1 MGYILR
7 ETIHE
12 MAEEVSTLMKE
23 RLSIRGRDLA
33 AKLRHTGRMMPKRLK
48 REAAYLAEA
57 VQLSE
62 NPRLL
67 KMIDMARAE
76 AAHRDCLEFLK
87 KVDAADRRKG
97 VVLGI
102 LASLAMTFLVV
113 STLVIIVLVWRGYI

>member
-1 MGYILR
+1 MT
-7 ETIHE
+7 ETIHD
-12 MAEEVSTLMKE
+12 MAEEVSALMKE

-57 VQLSE
+57 AQLSE

-67 KMIDMARAE
+67 KMIDMARVE

-87 KVDAADRRKG
+87 KVDVADRRKG

-102 LASLAMTFLVV
+102 LASLAMTFLMV

>member
-1 MGYILR
+1 MGYILH
-7 ETIHE
+7 ETIHD
-12 MAEEVSTLMKE
+12 MAEEVAVLMKE

-57 VQLSE
+57 VKLSK

-67 KMIDMARAE
+67 KMIDMERVE
-76 AAHRDCLEFLK
+76 AAHRDCLEFLQN
-87 KVDAADRRKG
+87 VDAVDRRKG

>member
-1 MGYILR
+1 VGYILT
-7 ETIHE
+7 EAIHD
-12 MAEEVSTLMKE
+12 MAEEVSALMKE

-67 KMIDMARAE
+67 KMIDMGRAE

>member
-1 MGYILR
+1 MH
-7 ETIHE
+7 ETIHD
-12 MAEEVSTLMKE
+12 MAEEVSALMKE
-23 RLSIRGRDLA
+23 RLSIRGHDLA

-62 NPRLL
+62 NPRLQ
-67 KMIDMARAE
+67 KMIDMERAE
-76 AAHRDCLEFLK
+76 AGYRDCLEFLQN
-87 KVDAADRRKG
+87 VDAADRRKG
-97 VVLGI
+97 VALGI

>member
-1 MGYILR
+1 MH
-7 ETIHE
+7 ETIHD
-12 MAEEVSTLMKE
+12 MAEDVATLMKE

-33 AKLRHTGRMMPKRLK
+33 TKLRHTGRMMPNRLK

-62 NPRLL
+62 NPRLQ
-67 KMIDMARAE
+67 KMIDMERAE
-76 AAHRDCLEFLK
+76 AAHRDCLEFLQ

-97 VVLGI
+97 VVLGV

-113 STLVIIVLVWRGYI
+113 AALIIIVLVWRGYI